1 MNSAPDQPALSML
14 IRKLESAATLSDAE
28 RQAVWRLPTRIHTL
42 DARKNI
48 VSEGDQPTHCCLIL
62 DGWACRYVMLREG
75 KRQILS
81 FHIPGDI
88 PDLQSLH
95 IPTIDH
101 SLATLTK
108 VVVAIIPHES
118 LRELTARHP
127 GLAAA
132 FWRDTLLDA
141 AVLREWLIST
151 GQRLAFEH
159 VAHLFCELYLRLRSV
174 GLAED
179 HRCPMPITQTDI
191 ADALGLTPVHIN
203 RVLQEMRG
211 RTLITLQGRMLV
223 IKAWDELLRISEFDP
238 TYLQLERRPDDPT
251 PTTRARWNGQ
261 LRHQRPVGLR

>member
-1 MNSAPDQPALSML
+1 ML

-28 RQAVWRLPTRIHTL
+28 RQAILSLPMRIHNF

-48 VSEGDQPTHCCLIL
+48 VFEDDQLTHCCLIL
-62 DGWACRYVMLREG
+62 DGWACRYKMLSEG
-75 KRQILS
+75 RRQILS

-101 SLATLTK
+101 SIATLTK
-108 VVVAIIPHES
+108 AVVAIIPHES
-118 LRELTARHP
+118 LRELMARHP

-141 AVLREWLIST
+141 AILREWLISM

-159 VAHLFCELYLRLRSV
+159 VARLFCELYLRLRSV
-174 GLAED
+174 GLAGD
-179 HRCPMPITQTDI
+179 HRCPMPITQADI
-191 ADALGLTPVHIN
+191 ADALGLTSVHIN

-211 RTLITLQGRMLV
+211 RTLITLRGRILV
-223 IKAWDELLRISEFDP
+223 IEAWDELLRISEFDP
-238 TYLQLERRPDDPT
+238 TYLQLKRRPDDPT

-261 LRHQRPVGLR
+261 LRHQRPIGLR